1 MVDSFVD
8 CSREAVVLKWRFG
21 LVSGMNLEYNVRTCK
36 ARMYTLK
43 NLKYRPYI
51 VDINS
56 LSIPFFKAGRR

>member
-21 LVSGMNLEYNVRTCK
+21 LVLGMNLEQNVRTCK

-43 NLKYRPYI
+43 NVKKIDRT
-51 VDINS
+51 
-56 LSIPFFKAGRR
+56 